1 MHASPH
7 TIPSTLASLVL
18 ALTLSMSTSSCS
30 THRHATEVVTH
41 TARDTL
47 YINKLH
53 YDSIFIALATQ
64 DIFLHEQIL
73 SHHLVVYHTIMQ
85 SFSNAKCRYE
95 STHGSLRCAR
105 LVPEQLDAIAYRLSI
120 LQSEGK
126 TSLGKLNLT
135 HINYIIPPVYHQVNL
150 RTPYGWSV
158 LRGHIAP

>member
-7 TIPSTLASLVL
+7 TTPSTHVSLAL

-95 STHGSLRCAR
+95 STHISSTRPMIFCITQVFYKFSYSFA
-105 LVPEQLDAIAYRLSI
+105 EIM
-120 LQSEGK
+120 LQS
-126 TSLGKLNLT
+126 
-135 HINYIIPPVYHQVNL
+135 YI
-150 RTPYGWSV
+150 
-158 LRGHIAP
+158 